1 MENQIISIN
10 LVPNMS
16 TPAVV
21 RVSQYDVGRPLV
33 FKVYDGTVPAD
44 LTGVTATVA
53 GTKRSGLGFS
63 ESGTVSGNTVTL
75 DTTLAMTQ
83 EDGSIP
89 AEIRFSKTGEDVG
102 TANFIL
108 AVEKSP
114 HLEGTT
120 DGTTETMADL
130 ETRLQGQ
137 IDSMTLG
144 IDEDDG
150 LLYLYVNGVKQGEGV
165 DVGGG
170 ATRYTI
176 TYNLATGIV
185 SSNIATK
192 ISEGSAYAS
201 VISSSD
207 SDYQVDDITVTMGG
221 VNITSTAVSEN
232 EISISSV
239 TGDIAITVTALYYPS
254 VETDASA
261 LTITS
266 GGTGTLRVKLHAQPT
281 QSQTVTLHSDALT
294 LSTSSLTFTTSNWNT
309 YQSVTV
315 TAPSVE
321 TTEYAYINLTN
332 SDPLMTESTV
342 MVTVKELGY
351 EDLVNT
357 TIPTTGQH
365 TLTAADFT
373 STADTTID
381 GQTYIRLYG
390 YNGAYTNVVMPTEMD
405 GKKTLTC
412 ASSSPSASICTF
424 ATNTTIEYV
433 TFEDGCKIGEAGAP
447 SSNKASGIFKDCTQ
461 LIGVSNM
468 PTTVVG
474 LANAFSGCTSLKFV
488 DNLDELVNVTDMS
501 QTFYGCTGLE
511 YVQDLSGI
519 TGCGLYRTFRGCT
532 SLKKIFGLPQ
542 PASSAT
548 FEYAFMQTQV
558 ERVTIPAN
566 ASSLIYCFLN
576 NTHVNHVEILADGLT
591 TTNLNQVFGSPSQN
605 IDVYANPNS
614 TTLASLQSMFASST
628 KVTVHEIGSG
638 GTLPSI
644 VVWGDSTSSPNRPW
658 IEWPARLQTKLGTSE
673 YLVKNQAVSG
683 EWTTSTSARQG
694 GNAMHTNAFEI
705 PADTSAAL
713 VTLTTA
719 DDQTFSNAPIFNA
732 GGAFNPCAISNVE
745 GSISKSGASYYF
757 TRTEAGNAV
766 SVADDTIVTSNND
779 TVFNAAGNVMLVN
792 IGHNSGWDGDAA
804 TLVNQMQLMV
814 NHFLA
819 LGGTDYII
827 SGPWSGTW
835 ISTDSGWAVTE
846 QVASLA
852 STAFGSHWL
861 DLPADMAANCQ
872 TDNPNVSWT
881 AEDLAY
887 IAAGKTPLPSLTYDN
902 THPTEAGANSQMM
915 AFYRKGVALG
925 YWT

>member
-1 MENQIISIN
+1 MKDQIIQIN

-33 FKVYDGTVPAD
+33 FKVYDGTSPAD
-44 LTGVTATVA
+44 LTGVTAVIE
-53 GTKRSGLGFS
+53 GTKKSGLGFS
-63 ESGTVSGNTVTL
+63 ESGTVSDNTVTL

-89 AEIRFSKTGEDVG
+89 AEIRFTKTGEDVG

-108 AVEKSP
+108 AVEPSP

-120 DGTTETMADL
+120 DGTTETMQNL

-176 TYNLATGIV
+176 TYNLATNIA
-185 SSNIATK
+185 SSNTATK
-192 ISEGSAYAS
+192 ISEGNSYATT
-201 VISSSD
+201 ISSTHP
-207 SDYQVDDITVTMGG
+207 DYQVNLITVTMGG
-221 VNITSTAVSEN
+221 SDITATAVSGH
-232 EISISSV
+232 EIAIPSV
-239 TGDIAITVTALYYPS
+239 TGDVTITVTALFYPS
-254 VETDASA
+254 IVTDTSA
-261 LTITS
+261 MTISS
-266 GGTGTLRVKLHAQPT
+266 GSTGTLQVKLNAQPT
-281 QSQTVTLHSDALT
+281 QSQTVSLYSDTLT
-294 LSTSSLTFTTSNWNT
+294 LSANSLTFTTSNWNT
-309 YQSVTV
+309 YQSITV

-321 TTEYAYINLTN
+321 STEYAYIGIIN
-332 SDPLMTESTV
+332 SDPMMTETT
-342 MVTVKELGY
+342 VTVTVQELSY
-351 EDLVNT
+351 DDLVDT
-357 TIPTTGQH
+357 TIPTANMH
-365 TLTAADFT
+365 TVTADDFT
-373 STADTTID
+373 STSDWNGTHIRLNGYKADYTNIKIPSTID
-381 GQTYIRLYG
+381 GKI
-390 YNGAYTNVVMPTEMD
+390 PW
-405 GKKTLTC
+405 LTC
-412 ASSSPSASICTF
+412 GSGTYPNSASF
-424 ATNTTIEYV
+424 KSNTTIQYV
-433 TFEDGCKIGEAGAP
+433 TLEDGVICRGAAVTTGCEANSLFEG
-447 SSNKASGIFKDCTQ
+447 CTS
-461 LIGVSNM
+461 LVGVSNLN
-468 PTTVVG
+468 TAITN
-474 LANAFSGCTSLKFV
+474 LTNAFKGCTSLKFV
-488 DNLDELVNVTDMS
+488 DNLDELVNVTSMK

-519 TGCGLYRTFRGCT
+519 TGCGLQSTFRGCT
-532 SLKKIFGLPQ
+532 SLKKIFGTPQ
-542 PASSAT
+542 PSSSAT
-548 FEYAFMQTQV
+548 FEYAFMDTQI
-558 ERVTIPAN
+558 EKVTIPAN

-605 IDVYANPNS
+605 IDAYANPNS

-628 KVTVHEIGSG
+628 KVAVHEIGSG

-673 YLVKNQAVSG
+673 YLVKNEAVSG

-694 GNAMHTNAFEI
+694 GNAIHTNAITI
-705 PADTSAAL
+705 PADTTATD
-713 VTLTTA
+713 VVLTTT
-719 DDQTFSNAPIFNA
+719 DNQTFSNAPIFSA
-732 GGAFNPCAISNVE
+732 GGSFNPCRISDVE
-745 GSISKSGASYYF
+745 GVISRDGATYYF
-757 TRTEAGNAV
+757 TRTSAGSAV
-766 SVADDTIVTSNND
+766 SVTSGSIVTSD
-779 TVFNAAGNVMLVN
+779 TDTTFNASGNIMLVN
-792 IGHNSGWDGDAA
+792 IGHNSGWDGNAQ

-819 LGGTDYII
+819 LGGTKYIVT
-827 SGPWSGTW
+827 GPWSGTW

-852 STAFGSHWL
+852 STAFGNHWL

-872 TDNPNVSWT
+872 ADNPSVTWT
-881 AEDLAY
+881 AEDLEY

-902 THPTEAGANSQMM
+902 SHPTEAGANSQMM